1 MREYNYDPQYKYY
14 ISSSECFKSPMDEN
28 EYLVSSSATLIPPPK
43 VEKNQIQIF
52 DLQNETWNIIDDL
65 RGYYY
70 NIFTGSS
77 VYNENPFEKPNYHTE
92 IKPPLDFNQDN
103 YKWNFEYNFWERL
116 HPIYKVQESSVEK
129 LNIEEKFKLLGISLE
144 DLSKLIKSEI
154 NNESVSKIEN
164 QISDFI
170 NSSLEEKINLLN
182 IDIDNI
188 KDILQIKNILKLD
201 NLNSLSLEE
210 KFKLLNIN
218 IYEIKELFEIQ
229 DLQES
234 IKNCLVELSVVNH
247 QIQNFRSVINNSFSN
262 IPIRYI
268 TPINVSEITVLR
280 PTEIVNTSQK
290 FENDNQILP
299 AGFISISI
307 DTGERKFGNGIS
319 QWNDLPFVPSSQRY
333 RFSRSFET
341 WQIEN
346 PIPGEGIECYETD
359 TENLKIGNGFST
371 WDNLPYEAT

>member
-28 EYLVSSSATLIPPPK
+28 EYLVSSSATLIPPPT

-92 IKPPLDFNQDN
+92 IKPPLDFDQDT

-116 HPIYKVQESSVEK
+116 HPIYKVQESEVEK
-129 LNIEEKFKLLGISLE
+129 LDIKEKFKLLGISLE
-144 DLSKLIKSEI
+144 DLAKLITSEI
-154 NNESVSKIEN
+154 DNEAIPKIEN

-170 NSSLEEKINLLN
+170 NKPLNEKMNLLN
-182 IDIDNI
+182 IDIDDLR
-188 KDILQIKNILKLD
+188 DILEIKNTIKLND
-201 NLNSLSLEE
+201 LYNLSLEE

-218 IYEIKELFEIQ
+218 IYEIKELFKIQ
-229 DLQES
+229 DLYDKIS
-234 IKNCLVELSVVNH
+234 NCLAELSLVNY
-247 QIQNFRSVINNSFSN
+247 QIQNFRTTISNSFSN

-268 TPINVSEITVLR
+268 TPINVSEITILR
-280 PTEIVNTSQK
+280 PTEIISTSQK
-290 FENDNQILP
+290 FKSNDDILP
-299 AGFISISI
+299 SGFITISV
-307 DTGERKFGNGIS
+307 DTGERKFTDGITKWS
-319 QWNDLPFVPSSQRY
+319 DLPFVPSSQRY
-333 RFSRSFET
+333 RFSRSLET

-359 TENLKIGNGFST
+359 TGNLKIGNGFST
-371 WDNLPYEAT
+371 WDNLPYEVA